1 MRGQRPPKAARS
13 IHGAPI
19 LGKQGQSGIR
29 MQQPCSGAIRIK
41 HERYAIQ
48 CLRIQAVSPHD
59 VQRQVDLERRE
70 AEGIVAI
77 VAESEPDARD
87 RKPQSPSY
95 STMPRR
101 IRFSS
106 IAGRRQAKRATRLV
120 RFRLPCVTGITGLC
134 DHRTRRPPCLP
145 FILVVTANNPRA
157 ADWAGF
163 TQTCSAY
170 ARGS

>member
-29 MQQPCSGAIRIK
+29 MNQQPCIGAIRIK

-70 AEGIVAI
+70 AEGIVAS
-77 VAESEPDARD
+77 VAESEPDAAIA
-87 RKPQSPSY
+87 KPQSPS
-95 STMPRR
+95 
-101 IRFSS
+101 
-106 IAGRRQAKRATRLV
+106 
-120 RFRLPCVTGITGLC
+120 
-134 DHRTRRPPCLP
+134 
-145 FILVVTANNPRA
+145 
-157 ADWAGF
+157 
-163 TQTCSAY
+163 
-170 ARGS
+170 